1 MSRPVAVL
9 LALAAAAAAA
19 GCIHLGGSEPPLEKR
34 SFDIQP
40 SLPGPVPPDAD
51 GAEVLWV
58 EPFGVDPA
66 LDRPEMVW
74 RRGVAEAGAWERY
87 LWARP
92 PADAVRAVLA
102 DALVRSGACAV
113 VATEPRAP
121 RPDYSLRGHLERFE
135 EVDGA
140 TAWSGALEIRVVLL
154 RLSDG
159 EEILRRVYARNEP
172 ASARNPGAVVEA
184 LKAGLASAA
193 SELAADVKEVL
204 EAERDA
210 PPKTP
215 APKAPAPKAPA
226 PKAPAPRK

>member
-1 MSRPVAVL
+1 MSRPVAGL
-9 LALAAAAAAA
+9 LALAAVASAA

-34 SFDIQP
+34 AFDIQP

-66 LDRPEMVW
+66 LDRQEMVW
-74 RRGVAEAGAWERY
+74 RRGAVESGAWERF

-92 PADAVRAVLA
+92 PADAVRAVVA

-113 VATEPRAP
+113 VATEPRAL
-121 RPDYSLRGHLERFE
+121 RPDYSLKGRLERFE

-140 TAWSGALEIRVVLL
+140 TAWSGALEVRVVLV
-154 RLSDG
+154 RVSDG
-159 EEILRRVYARNEP
+159 EEILRRTYARTEA
-172 ASARNPGAVVEA
+172 ASARNPPAVVEA
-184 LKAGLASAA
+184 LRAGLAAAA
-193 SELAADVKEVL
+193 SELARDVKEAL

-210 PPKTP
+210 PPKPRAPAGLRRTDP
-215 APKAPAPKAPA
+215 APK
-226 PKAPAPRK
+226 

>member
-1 MSRPVAVL
+1 MIRPSAVL
-9 LALAAAAAAA
+9 PLLAVAAFSA

-58 EPFGVDPA
+58 EPFGTDPA

-74 RRGVAEAGAWERY
+74 RRGAVEAGAWERY

-92 PADAVRAVLA
+92 PSEAVRAFVA

-113 VATEPRAP
+113 VATEPRVLQ
-121 RPDYSLRGHLERFE
+121 PDYTLRGHLERFE
-135 EVDGA
+135 EVDGEA
-140 TAWSGALEIRVVLL
+140 SWSGALELRVVLV

-159 EEILRRVYARNEP
+159 EEILRRVYARSVP

-184 LKAGLASAA
+184 LRTGLAAIA
-193 SELAADVKEVL
+193 SELSGDVKEAL
-204 EAERDA
+204 GAERDA
-210 PPKTP
+210 PPKAPDPTVP
-215 APKAPAPKAPA
+215 APK
-226 PKAPAPRK
+226 R